1 MAINLHRT
9 SNILPTRMNTFH
21 APIYSPLLIQPSP
34 SMKHET
40 PGISCLLHLFLVFF
54 SSPTGSKG
62 ISGCNRLFM
71 GILLP
76 CRRFKTSVMNCFM
89 ITRVQ
94 DLQVALGVQ
103 EVNILSKRTMVL
115 VCSHYDYTF
124 YFFSYFGVIISHL
137 ICYCHFRVILFLV
150 CLCCCCGLLL

>member
-1 MAINLHRT
+1 MAINLKRT

-54 SSPTGSKG
+54 SSPTGR
-62 ISGCNRLFM
+62 ITGCNRLFTA
-71 GILLP
+71 ILLP
-76 CRRFKTSVMNCFM
+76 CSRCKTSVMNCFM
-89 ITRVQ
+89 IARVQ

-115 VCSHYDYTF
+115 VWSHYDYTF
-124 YFFSYFGVIISHL
+124 YFFLISGVIISLL
-137 ICYCHFRVILFLV
+137 ICYFHFLAILFFV

>member
-1 MAINLHRT
+1 MAINLKRT

-21 APIYSPLLIQPSP
+21 APIYSLLLIQPSP
-34 SMKHET
+34 SIKHET

-62 ISGCNRLFM
+62 ISGCSRLFT

-89 ITRVQ
+89 IARVQ
-94 DLQVALGVQ
+94 DLQVVLGVQ
-103 EVNILSKRTMVL
+103 EVNIVYKRTMVL

-124 YFFSYFGVIISHL
+124 YFFLIS
-137 ICYCHFRVILFLV
+137 
-150 CLCCCCGLLL
+150 GL